1 LNSYAYLCV
10 LLHIHAHTLPYEK
23 CRNAGQN
30 GDKSVEGCQN
40 DDETVLDMDVPKVSL
55 KLVFRGEELPR
66 LHSIYFSSGADT
78 SIAEAPQDR
87 DLAKAVAIALLLFRT
102 YSAYREMT
110 LFRIRASKPAGL
122 IDTILNAKKQSQ
134 SKNPIC
140 GLANGAF
147 LRLFLKPCSPTSRY
161 LDIDLARLKPAGV
174 EIILDGRTVTDPKI
188 IKQMITLISA
198 RKSWDLNDYSIE
210 GPPQREDARSTGS
223 EQRNPS
229 PARGTLS
236 EGTAPST
243 VLDNPAFNA
252 SREALRNFCQD
263 GVDEHVAAALG
274 GPTTECIES
283 GVTRSDNNVQSSLT
297 NPGCDIPPCPYRGLF
312 AFWEV
317 DAETFFGRESLIQL
331 LEEKLEQKDIV
342 QVSGPSGSGKS
353 SLVAAGLIPALKRSD
368 SWQTLYCRP
377 GSDPFGSLASVLM
390 PHLEPGKDE
399 ISRAAQ
405 LPNFVTCWNGGSF
418 VICSGRF
425 LLVMAPA
432 HCCYSSINLRNSIPT
447 AVLRLFGAVFLILF

>member
-1 LNSYAYLCV
+1 M

-30 GDKSVEGCQN
+30 DDKSVERCQN

-161 LDIDLARLKPAGV
+161 MDIDLARLKPAAV
-174 EIILDGRTVTDPKI
+174 EVILDGRTVTDPKI

-210 GPPQREDARSTGS
+210 APPQPEDARSTGS

-229 PARGTLS
+229 PARATLS

-243 VLDNPAFNA
+243 VLDNPAFTA

-263 GVDEHVAAALG
+263 GVHEHVAAALG

-283 GVTRSDNNVQSSLT
+283 GSYPIRQ
-297 NPGCDIPPCPYRGLF
+297 
-312 AFWEV
+312 
-317 DAETFFGRESLIQL
+317 
-331 LEEKLEQKDIV
+331 
-342 QVSGPSGSGKS
+342 
-353 SLVAAGLIPALKRSD
+353 
-368 SWQTLYCRP
+368 
-377 GSDPFGSLASVLM
+377 
-390 PHLEPGKDE
+390 
-399 ISRAAQ
+399 
-405 LPNFVTCWNGGSF
+405 
-418 VICSGRF
+418 
-425 LLVMAPA
+425 
-432 HCCYSSINLRNSIPT
+432 
-447 AVLRLFGAVFLILF
+447 